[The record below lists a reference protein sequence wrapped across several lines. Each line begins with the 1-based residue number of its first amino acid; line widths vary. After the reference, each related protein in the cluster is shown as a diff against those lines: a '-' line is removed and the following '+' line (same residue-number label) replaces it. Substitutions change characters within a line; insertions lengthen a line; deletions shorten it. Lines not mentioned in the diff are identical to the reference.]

1 VADEIDVLTQMVIR
15 RPVDVVAAYAGDPAN
30 APRWYANIRSVKW
43 LTPPPVAVGT
53 RLAFAAGF
61 LGRQLAY
68 TYQVAEFEPGRRLV
82 MRSADGPFP
91 METTYAWEPTDD
103 GATRMTLRNRGRPT
117 GFARFTAPAI
127 AAAMRRTNSGDLDRL
142 KRLLEACS

>member
-1 VADEIDVLTQMVIR
+1 MADEIDVLTQTVIR

-117 GFARFTAPAI
+117 GFARFTARAI